1 MSECLCTEMVRIGEG
16 SKHFLGHAS
25 LLCSCH
31 QPSPALRTMQR
42 TRCCTVSWMVAEPTI
57 PYFVIQLSYDWLYC
71 RWCIVFQPHLSLGCA
86 QILCLLS
93 MWRRAVHLLS
103 VEMERYAYSSL
114 RLFVRRYRNLFPA
127 PMRSPQ
133 VLSIDHFTPSSAA
146 PE

>member
-71 RWCIVFQPHLSLGCA
+71 RWCIVFQPHLDQSWVCSDSVPAQHVEKSCA
-86 QILCLLS
+86 PL
-93 MWRRAVHLLS
+93 
-103 VEMERYAYSSL
+103 
-114 RLFVRRYRNLFPA
+114 VRRDGEIRIQFTSFVHQEVQQLVSNSSA
-127 PMRSPQ
+127 
-133 VLSIDHFTPSSAA
+133 VTPS
-146 PE
+146 PEYRSLHSQ